1 LTLIESIILGLV
13 QGLSEFLPI
22 SSSGHLAILQ
32 HFFGIEGESVLAFA
46 VLLHLGTLISL
57 VAVYYR
63 VIWELIIEL
72 FASIK
77 DLVTGKGLQINKN
90 ETRKHGVMI
99 VVATIPTGLMG
110 VFFNDFFAGLY
121 NSVPAIGV
129 CLIITGCVL
138 WLAERMGQ
146 KDKNVREMKITDALF
161 VGLCQGIAI
170 VPGISRSGATI
181 VGSLF
186 SGLNRQLAVRFA
198 FLISLPAILG
208 AVILEAPAAL
218 SEGLDRQMLVIVA
231 AGVATAAISGYIA
244 IKTMISVVSNK
255 KLYIF
260 SFYTW
265 IAGGLVLLYTFMS

>member
-1 LTLIESIILGLV
+1 V
-13 QGLSEFLPI
+13 QGFSEFLPI

-129 CLIITGCVL
+129 CLIITGCFL

-146 KDKNVREMKITDALF
+146 KEKNVREMKITDALF

-170 VPGISRSGATI
+170 VPGISRSGSTI

-186 SGLNRQLAVRFA
+186 FRSEQATGRSICIPYFPSGDIGSSDTGGSRSFIRRVGQANASDCRCRCGNGCYF
-198 FLISLPAILG
+198 
-208 AVILEAPAAL
+208 
-218 SEGLDRQMLVIVA
+218 R
-231 AGVATAAISGYIA
+231 
-244 IKTMISVVSNK
+244 
-255 KLYIF
+255 LYRH
-260 SFYTW
+260 
-265 IAGGLVLLYTFMS
+265 